1 MRRLKA
7 LGILAATATVATAT
21 VATAEPANQSFAPDS
36 GYSNIASIGL
46 ITTMGPT
53 GLFQNATSGIL
64 PKNAFSVESCM
75 AFKENNGD
83 HFESNGLL
91 VTYGVTD
98 WLEISGFALIAY
110 NLDPARAGDSHL
122 EMGQF
127 NARARLV
134 READAMP
141 EVTIGGIVGF
151 GDDPLVAH
159 SIFLAASKGFALS
172 DGDFMRSFRLHGGIR
187 QSWLELG
194 NEDVTTAFVG
204 AELEIIK
211 NLFLVGEVNT
221 RDDLFS
227 KTPWSAGLQYK
238 SNSFGFSAAVLQAAN
253 ETRETY
259 YVGIGVS
266 Y

>member
-1 MRRLKA
+1 MRVLKA
-7 LGILAATATVATAT
+7 LGLLAATATAAM
-21 VATAEPANQSFAPDS
+21 AEPAHQSFASD
-36 GYSNIASIGL
+36 GNYSNIASIGL
-46 ITTMGPT
+46 ITTLGPT
-53 GLFQNATSGIL
+53 GLFQNPTSGIL

-75 AFKENNGD
+75 AFKENNSD
-83 HFESNGLL
+83 HFQSNGLL
-91 VTYGVTD
+91 LTYGVTD
-98 WLEISGFALIAY
+98 WLEISGFGLIAY
-110 NLDPARAGDSHL
+110 GLNPAVVGDSHL

-134 READAMP
+134 REAGALP

-159 SIFLAASKGFALS
+159 SIFLAASKGFTLS

-187 QSWLELG
+187 QSWLELS
-194 NEDVTTAFVG
+194 NEDVTTAFIG
-204 AELEIIK
+204 GELEIVK
-211 NLFLVGEVNT
+211 NLFIVAEVNT

-238 SNSFGFSAAVLQAAN
+238 SNLFGFSAAVLQDPN

>member
-1 MRRLKA
+1 MRA
-7 LGILAATATVATAT
+7 MMAFAVVAVTATTAL
-21 VATAEPANQSFAPDS
+21 AEPAQQSIAPDS

-46 ITTMGPT
+46 ITTLGPT

-64 PKNAFSVESCM
+64 PKNAFSIESCM

-83 HFESNGLL
+83 HFQSNGVL

-98 WLEISGFALIAY
+98 WLEISGFGLIAHQL
-110 NLDPARAGDSHL
+110 NPALAGDDNL

-134 READAMP
+134 READSLP
-141 EVTIGGIVGF
+141 EITIGGIVGF

-159 SIFLAASKGFALS
+159 SLFLAASKGFTLS
-172 DGDFMRSFRLHGGIR
+172 EGDFMRSARLHAGIR
-187 QSWLELG
+187 QTWPDLG
-194 NEDVTTAFVG
+194 NTDITTAFFG
-204 AELEIIK
+204 AELEVVK
-211 NLFLVGEVNT
+211 NLFVVGEINT
-221 RDDLFS
+221 RDDAFA

-238 SNSFGFSAAVLQAAN
+238 SSAFGFSAAVLQAPN